1 MEESGCLSK
10 LTLAAFKVAR
20 HYQDCLVTK
29 IFMMVMTIGLLRPH
43 GNVFFSERVVEAG
56 LMVWE
61 RERTEGTAEF
71 G

>member
-10 LTLAAFKVAR
+10 LTVAAFKVA
-20 HYQDCLVTK
+20 DCLVTK

-61 RERTEGTAEF
+61 RERTEGAAEF